1 MKRGAIGGRRGAVTP
16 TRASCRL
23 PDAYRRRVIDE
34 NTPLPVPGAPGPPA
48 ATDGTDAAD
57 RRRGI
62 AGAATQLGT
71 EVSINFGSS
80 LAGLVIPVV
89 GSFVVV
95 AVRQLVMA
103 VVVLPFYRPKRAEL
117 TWRRLRPAIALG
129 VVLAVMNVAFYESVH
144 LLGLGIAATIEF
156 LGPLAI
162 ALAASRRVLDV
173 VCALA
178 AGAGVVLLIGPG
190 AGGPAGI
197 DPWGVALALTAA
209 ATWAGY
215 ILLTRRVAADL
226 PGLEGLTVA
235 SLVSLVLLLPFAA
248 VTFDPS
254 VIDWPIIGLL
264 LGVGLLSSALPYSL
278 DTYILR
284 RISPRIYAI
293 ITSFGP
299 VIAAIFGWLVLSETF
314 SLTEVIAIAVVC
326 AAAGT
331 ALATQRSRPKSQLEQ
346 TAEGMA

>member
-1 MKRGAIGGRRGAVTP
+1 MP
-16 TRASCRL
+16 N
-23 PDAYRRRVIDE
+23 E
-34 NTPLPVPGAPGPPA
+34 NDHT
-48 ATDGTDAAD
+48 TMTDAALQ
-57 RRRGI
+57 RRRFT
-62 AGAATQLGT
+62 GAATQLGT

-95 AVRQLVMA
+95 AVRQLVMLVA
-103 VVVLPFYRPKRAEL
+103 VLPFYRPKRAEL
-117 TWRRLRPAIALG
+117 TWSRLWPAIALG
-129 VVLAVMNVAFYESVH
+129 VVLAVMNVSFYEAVH

-162 ALAASRRVLDV
+162 ALATSRRWLDG

-178 AGAGVVLLIGPG
+178 AGFGVVLLIGPG
-190 AGGPAGI
+190 SSDAAAI

-209 ATWAGY
+209 ATWALY
-215 ILLTRRVAADL
+215 ILLTRRVAVGL

-235 SLVSLVLLLPFAA
+235 SIVSLALLVPFAIA
-248 VTFDPS
+248 TFDANAF
-254 VIDWPIIGLL
+254 DWGVVLLL
-264 LGVGLLSSALPYSL
+264 LGVGVLSSALPYSL
-278 DTYILR
+278 DTFILR
-284 RISPRIYAI
+284 RITPRLYAI

-314 SLTEVIAIAVVC
+314 TLVEVLAIAIVC
-326 AAAGT
+326 GAAGT
-331 ALATQRSRPKSQLEQ
+331 AIATQRDRPKSDLEQ